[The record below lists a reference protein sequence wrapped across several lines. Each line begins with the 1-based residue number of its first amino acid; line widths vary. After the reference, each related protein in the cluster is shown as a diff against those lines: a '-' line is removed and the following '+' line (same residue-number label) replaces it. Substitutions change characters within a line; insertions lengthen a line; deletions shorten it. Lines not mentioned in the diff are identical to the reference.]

1 MEKCP
6 NELIGLFL
14 EDSSLNNEDLANCA
28 LVSRRFRIIAD
39 RVLYRTL
46 PIAIDIDPIPYL
58 DDDMEPTAPDSS
70 TVTKFRKMIQ
80 VFKKK
85 GSYVRNLSYNH
96 TSAQALD
103 LGSDENLFKDHFVF
117 FNRIQRLALYTFGD
131 GAQYFSWF
139 EILKGI
145 SGILVSN
152 PNLKELV
159 VVHKPSAEELSQ
171 EMDLDCIH
179 EILRQGTVVQL
190 TLLTVQFILKG
201 WAHEARGDSWNLT
214 DSFMTMLDGCT
225 DDIMHFLFDYVVP
238 PDGTQAGE
246 QTGTRRRLWSL
257 PSLKN
262 LGINF
267 VGKEVAPLSDIL
279 DLETLGSVEAF
290 HFLSPLR
297 QDLEEL
303 ADNLSSLVQVKEMH
317 IHVLNINNWVP
328 PFLLSGEAMPS
339 YNREGCRMVT
349 ELLIMALKELNSVTY
364 AVELPAREGVL
375 LLAYLVE
382 RVPKQVFESFELPA
396 YALAVDFW
404 GWTTDDIGYL
414 GIGHHIP

>member
-14 EDSSLNNEDLANCA
+14 EDPSLDNKDLANCA

-46 PIAIDIDPIPYL
+46 PIAIDVDPIPYL
-58 DDDMEPTAPDSS
+58 DDDVEPNAPDSS
-70 TVTKFRKMIQ
+70 TVTKFRNMIQ
-80 VFKKK
+80 VFEKK

-96 TSAQALD
+96 TSAQVLD
-103 LGSDENLFKDHFVF
+103 LGSDEKLFKDHFVF

-171 EMDLDCIH
+171 EVDLDCIH

-190 TLLTVQFILKG
+190 TSLTVQFILKG
-201 WAHEARGDSWNLT
+201 WAHEARDDSWNLT

-225 DDIMHFLFDYVVP
+225 DHIMHFL
-238 PDGTQAGE
+238 
-246 QTGTRRRLWSL
+246 
-257 PSLKN
+257 LKN

-267 VGKEVAPLSDIL
+267 VGKDVAPLSDIL
-279 DLETLGSVEAF
+279 DPETLGSVEIF
-290 HFLSPLR
+290 HFLSPLH

-303 ADNLSSLVQVKEMH
+303 AENLSSLVHVKEMH
-317 IHVLNINNWVP
+317 IHVLNIKNWVP
-328 PFLLSGEAMPS
+328 PFLLSGEEMPS

-349 ELLIMALKELNSVTY
+349 ELLIMALKELHAVTY

-382 RVPKQVFESFELPA
+382 RVPKKDFESFELPA
-396 YALAVDFW
+396 YALAIDFW